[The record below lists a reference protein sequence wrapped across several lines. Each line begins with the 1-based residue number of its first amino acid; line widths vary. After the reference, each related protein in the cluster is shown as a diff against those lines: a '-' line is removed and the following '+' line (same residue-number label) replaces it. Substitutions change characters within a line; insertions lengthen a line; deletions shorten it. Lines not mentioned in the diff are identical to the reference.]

1 MTASL
6 IAFVHSMTVWLLK
19 GTTYAQESGKKGSA
33 MMFALMGTVLNALG
47 LITSIVIWIEQQR
60 AYAVILG
67 AAVMLIGTGIFLT
80 GQFLDTRDKSASS
93 CCQVHGSCCS
103 SQ

>member
-6 IAFVHSMTVWLLK
+6 MAFAHSMTVCLLK
-19 GTTYAQESGKKGSA
+19 GTTPVQESGKKGST

-60 AYAVILG
+60 AWEPL
-67 AAVMLIGTGIFLT
+67 
-80 GQFLDTRDKSASS
+80 S
-93 CCQVHGSCCS
+93 C
-103 SQ
+103 